1 MINGIEIINFLTEL
15 IWEIFEKEKIECD
28 VIMAVLEE
36 KDGVFL
42 IQIVL
47 LDRKRKI
54 KNMFF
59 VVIIDGEVIEV
70 FTNLQ
75 EAQAFFRNKVQ
86 ERRTVFLNPT

>member
-28 VIMAVLEE
+28 VIMTVLEE